1 MTSAGWLAGS
11 VHFVQNGTQF
21 GISLAFWAC
30 RVEHHAAPALQQAAQ
45 EAESTDSD
53 DSCSS
58 SQPEQLHAD
67 ISSAS
72 SPLRD
77 AGPPAEEPLHGHS
90 RYCKVRDISRQAMPA
105 HHAIPHSEAHDLWEQ

>member
-1 MTSAGWLAGS
+1 M
-11 VHFVQNGTQF
+11 
-21 GISLAFWAC
+21 SLAFVRAC

-72 SPLRD
+72 PPLRD
-77 AGPPAEEPLHGHS
+77 AASHPAEEPLHGHS
-90 RYCKVRDISRQAMPA
+90 RYSKVRDISRRAVPA
-105 HHAIPHSEAHDLWEQ
+105 HRATQNLQHITWLVPVSRPGAVASPAPLL